1 MSTSGLPQIR
11 PGESARFTVKV
22 GEFSDGSPISIP
34 VVATRGTAD
43 GPVLWLTGLVHGDEF
58 NGAVA
63 ALQSVTSLHP
73 QDFSGMVVCT
83 PIANPLAYLARQRV
97 SFTDNL
103 DIDQQ
108 FPGVRT
114 GITTQRTAYRLFSMI
129 QTHATHVISFH
140 SVGAPMMSNAYAV
153 FKRAPDVN
161 RDVERETARIALAFG
176 TQVTCM
182 VDVATATGEL
192 PGQLAGSLDRA
203 CMQAGIPSFMAEI
216 GGGARL
222 QPESTAQGI
231 RGVRN
236 VMRFLRMLPPDE
248 PRSDSEPEAMKPVVI
263 TKRQFLT
270 ADKGGLWET
279 AVKPGGIVSKGG
291 LIGRLGSWLGESME
305 IRASQDVYIILLR
318 ANPAVYEGD
327 RLAFVGTEW
336 VSDGE
341 YEAQL

>member
-1 MSTSGLPQIR
+1 
-11 PGESARFTVKV
+11 
-22 GEFSDGSPISIP
+22 
-34 VVATRGTAD
+34 
-43 GPVLWLTGLVHGDEF
+43 
-58 NGAVA
+58 
-63 ALQSVTSLHP
+63 
-73 QDFSGMVVCT
+73 MVVCT

-182 VDVATATGEL
+182 V
-192 PGQLAGSLDRA
+192 
-203 CMQAGIPSFMAEI
+203 
-216 GGGARL
+216 GARL

-263 TKRQFLT
+263 TKRQFLI

-336 VSDGE
+336 VSAGE